1 MMKETIAVLASGT
14 GTNFQ
19 SIIDAIAKG
28 SLNVTVGMLISD
40 RPGVLALSRAVRAG
54 IPATVI
60 DRREYGEKLSDAI
73 LASLPPETTLIVL
86 AGVLSILKGD
96 ILERYRGRIINL
108 HPSLLPR
115 HGGAGMYGIRVHEAV
130 LAAGD
135 AESGCTIHFVD
146 EGTDTGPILLQRSL
160 PVEEGDT
167 PESLAYRIA
176 GLEHEA
182 IVDGIRRVLKV

>member
-1 MMKETIAVLASGT
+1 MKETIVVLASGA

-19 SIIDAIAKG
+19 AIIDAVAMG
-28 SLNVTVGMLISD
+28 TLDVTIGMLITD

-60 DRREYGEKLSDAI
+60 DRREYRERLSDAI
-73 LASLPPETTLIVL
+73 LATIPPETALIVL
-86 AGVLSILKGD
+86 AGFLSILEGE
-96 ILERYRGRIINL
+96 ILQRYRGRIINL

-115 HGGAGMYGIRVHEAV
+115 HGGAGMYGSRVHEAV

-135 AESGCTIHFVD
+135 AESGCTIHVVD

-160 PVEEGDT
+160 SVEEGDT
-167 PESLAYRIA
+167 PETLARRIA
-176 GLEHEA
+176 VLEHEA
-182 IVDGIRRVLKV
+182 IVDGIRTVLNR

>member
-1 MMKETIAVLASGT
+1 MKETIVVLASGT

-19 SIIDAIAKG
+19 AIIDAVAMG
-28 SLNVTVGMLISD
+28 TLDVTIGMLITD

-60 DRREYGEKLSDAI
+60 DRREYRERLSDAI
-73 LASLPPETTLIVL
+73 LATIPPETALIVL
-86 AGVLSILKGD
+86 AGFLSILEGE
-96 ILERYRGRIINL
+96 ILQRYRGRIINL

-115 HGGAGMYGIRVHEAV
+115 HGGAGMYGSRVHEAV

-135 AESGCTIHFVD
+135 AESGCTIHVVD

-160 PVEEGDT
+160 SVEEGDT
-167 PESLAYRIA
+167 PETLARRIA
-176 GLEHEA
+176 VLEHEA
-182 IVDGIRRVLKV
+182 IVDGIRTVLNR

>member
-1 MMKETIAVLASGT
+1 MKETIVVLASGT

-19 SIIDAIAKG
+19 AIIDAVAMG
-28 SLNVTVGMLISD
+28 TLDVTIGMLITD

-60 DRREYGEKLSDAI
+60 DRREYRERLSDAI
-73 LASLPPETTLIVL
+73 LATIPPETALIVL
-86 AGVLSILKGD
+86 AGFLSILKGE
-96 ILERYRGRIINL
+96 ILQRYRGRIINL

-115 HGGAGMYGIRVHEAV
+115 HGGAGMYGSRVHEAV

-135 AESGCTIHFVD
+135 AESGCTIHVVD

-160 PVEEGDT
+160 SVEEGDT
-167 PESLAYRIA
+167 PETLARRIA
-176 GLEHEA
+176 VLEHEA
-182 IVDGIRRVLKV
+182 IVDGIRTVLNR